1 MMSNKVFY
9 FEMSPICTLLGWNW
23 HISLSLRWFPL
34 SIWQTWLDKGTGT
47 TTTDQK
53 KRALTKCCPDTTFAS
68 KIHPTRAGMFYS
80 KGLGRGL
87 IGRTK
92 EGLEVAL
99 NSLLPPG
106 PAPSN
111 MSNLHHTR
119 FTFSLGVKKVNVK
132 KENVSKNKKVKVK
145 EYWYGSGT

>member
-1 MMSNKVFY
+1 
-9 FEMSPICTLLGWNW
+9 
-23 HISLSLRWFPL
+23 
-34 SIWQTWLDKGTGT
+34 
-47 TTTDQK
+47 
-53 KRALTKCCPDTTFAS
+53 
-68 KIHPTRAGMFYS
+68 MFYS

-111 MSNLHHTR
+111 MSNLHHPR

-145 EYWYGSGT
+145 KY

>member
-1 MMSNKVFY
+1 
-9 FEMSPICTLLGWNW
+9 
-23 HISLSLRWFPL
+23 
-34 SIWQTWLDKGTGT
+34 
-47 TTTDQK
+47 
-53 KRALTKCCPDTTFAS
+53 
-68 KIHPTRAGMFYS
+68 MFYS

-111 MSNLHHTR
+111 MSNLHHPG
-119 FTFSLGVKKVNVK
+119 FTFSFGTFLVIL
-132 KENVSKNKKVKVK
+132 
-145 EYWYGSGT
+145 GSGYILAPIELI

>member
-1 MMSNKVFY
+1 MIRIELYISNRLEICQKIYTTGVFGQKFYTLKVRKLQL
-9 FEMSPICTLLGWNW
+9 ILL
-23 HISLSLRWFPL
+23 
-34 SIWQTWLDKGTGT
+34 
-47 TTTDQK
+47 
-53 KRALTKCCPDTTFAS
+53 KRKQRKC
-68 KIHPTRAGMFYS
+68 

-111 MSNLHHTR
+111 MSNLHRPR
-119 FTFSLGVKKVNVK
+119 FTFSFWVKKVNVK
-132 KENVSKNKKVKVK
+132 KENVSKNKKVKVGGHFQYRQNK
-145 EYWYGSGT
+145 S

>member
-1 MMSNKVFY
+1 
-9 FEMSPICTLLGWNW
+9 
-23 HISLSLRWFPL
+23 
-34 SIWQTWLDKGTGT
+34 
-47 TTTDQK
+47 
-53 KRALTKCCPDTTFAS
+53 
-68 KIHPTRAGMFYS
+68 MFYS

-111 MSNLHHTR
+111 MSNLHHPR
-119 FTFSLGVKKVNVK
+119 FTFSFGVKKVNVNVK

-145 EYWYGSGT
+145 EY

>member
-1 MMSNKVFY
+1 
-9 FEMSPICTLLGWNW
+9 
-23 HISLSLRWFPL
+23 
-34 SIWQTWLDKGTGT
+34 
-47 TTTDQK
+47 
-53 KRALTKCCPDTTFAS
+53 
-68 KIHPTRAGMFYS
+68 MFYS

-111 MSNLHHTR
+111 MSNLHRPR
-119 FTFSLGVKKVNVK
+119 FTFSFWVKKVNVK
-132 KENVSKNKKVKVK
+132 KENVSKNKKVK
-145 EYWYGSGT
+145 EYHYGTGA

>member
-1 MMSNKVFY
+1 MSNKVFY
-9 FEMSPICTLLGWNW
+9 LEMSPNCTLPGWNW
-23 HISLSLRWFPL
+23 HISLPLRWFPL

-53 KRALTKCCPDTTFAS
+53 KCALTKCCPDTTFAH

-111 MSNLHHTR
+111 MSNLHRPR

-132 KENVSKNKKVKVK
+132 KENVSENKKVKVK